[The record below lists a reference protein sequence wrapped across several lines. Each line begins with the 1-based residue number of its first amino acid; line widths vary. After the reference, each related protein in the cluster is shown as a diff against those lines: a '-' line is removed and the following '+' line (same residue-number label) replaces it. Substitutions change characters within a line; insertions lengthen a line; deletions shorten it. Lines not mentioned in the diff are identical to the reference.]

1 MNLCDRKVLTRLD
14 IIFKEQ
20 SCDVFCHYKSYLGL
34 IESFSHHFSL
44 LCYSELDHFCGIQI
58 DFLNNVRFFNYA
70 FTVNG
75 DWSFSSFQRYVK
87 VSK

>member
-1 MNLCDRKVLTRLD
+1 MLQINLCDRKVLTRLD

-58 DFLNNVRFFNYA
+58 DFLNNVLFFIMLSQLMVTGA
-70 FTVNG
+70 
-75 DWSFSSFQRYVK
+75 SQA
-87 VSK
+87 SKGM